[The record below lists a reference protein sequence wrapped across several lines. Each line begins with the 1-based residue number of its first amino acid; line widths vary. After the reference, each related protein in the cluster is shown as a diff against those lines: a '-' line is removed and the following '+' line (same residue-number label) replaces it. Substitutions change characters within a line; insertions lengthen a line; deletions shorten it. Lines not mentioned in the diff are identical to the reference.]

1 LWADSEYPAP
11 GVVGVK
17 SRSDIET
24 TRATGRT
31 DKYSEAL
38 FRRIYERADPVCG
51 PRWHGGFVIIMTR
64 PVHRIL
70 RRIPCDRHGL
80 FGLAYLARSTDVCRQ
95 SLARQR
101 EAELREDLVETC
113 QAIHNYTLDR
123 EEAPQSLQDLV
134 AAKYLREVP
143 TDPITRKKDWVLVTR
158 DLSRGI
164 DQESVRIVAVR
175 SASRNVG
182 GTGVA
187 CKM

>member
-1 LWADSEYPAP
+1 
-11 GVVGVK
+11 
-17 SRSDIET
+17 
-24 TRATGRT
+24 
-31 DKYSEAL
+31 
-38 FRRIYERADPVCG
+38 
-51 PRWHGGFVIIMTR
+51 
-64 PVHRIL
+64 
-70 RRIPCDRHGL
+70 
-80 FGLAYLARSTDVCRQ
+80 LAYLARSTDVCRQ